1 MAEIG
6 NKFFRDCEKEILKI
20 RKNLKNNQI
29 DWTIQV
35 SKSSLRPESVAYSAQ
50 IEAPANGLQPLTWV
64 KDSADE
70 LYNALKETA
79 EKGVNAIDVERAWH
93 ETEIK
98 RAEQLIKAHKMKI
111 AEIDDEKKSG
121 E

>member
-1 MAEIG
+1 MAEVG

-20 RKNLKNNQI
+20 KKNLKNNQV
-29 DWTIQV
+29 DWTVQV

-64 KDSADE
+64 KDSAEE

-79 EKGVNAIDVERAWH
+79 DKGVKAIDVELAWH
-93 ETEIK
+93 EAEIK

-111 AEIDDEKKSG
+111 EEIHEEKADS